1 MDVKRGNLGTARN
14 NFVSKK
20 GQITVF
26 IIIGIIIL
34 FVFAGVLFV
43 IKTTSKDQV
52 STAGSQ
58 IITSAPEG
66 FTPVQAYTQDCLD
79 QVSTD
84 TLISLGEQGGYL
96 YPDLVGTFSPTNPTN
111 ADGLEF
117 NNLLIPYWFYN
128 SQPDEQKTIT
138 FSSHKPELSVDKDS
152 QLSIEAQLAR
162 DIKEKLTFCLNDYS
176 AFTAQ
181 GYSIEQ
187 GAIQDVQVKVVPG
200 AVNVIIEMPVEAS
213 LGDVKESLERFA
225 VQLDVDL
232 QHLYDVATTI
242 INTQR
247 DYKFLEK
254 QGLDLLSVYSRKDSS
269 AFAPISS
276 TGFKFFSPYS
286 WNENTLHD
294 NFQGLLTSY
303 VPMLRYLGSSNF
315 NYAAYPIGEL
325 LAQKVADNMVL
336 PLTGAED
343 LNINFDYFN
352 WPIFFSTNSEDG
364 VIRPDNQFIDFQ
376 VLNFAQQTYDTHYD
390 ISYPVMVTLEDPN
403 ALRGQGYKFIF
414 SLEANIR
421 NNRVP
426 SDAELASSS
435 PQQITSLACG
445 TEQRNTE
452 LLQTLVL
459 DSYTKEPLANVS
471 IGFTIPNQA
480 ECDIG
485 VTDSDGVSSEKYPA
499 AYGGV
504 VNFINPD
511 YLSAFYPID
520 TYSNVNQP
528 GFIGYAVAGM
538 PERVVEL
545 NKIKT
550 IDVTVK
556 KKELKK
562 CVTPLRCSYTEG
574 AALGVIPFKDIS
586 CQKAAQQCFFNQGSS
601 LLQGEPLISFQANSS
616 ISKFND
622 YYFINQPKD
631 LADNEQV
638 FITLERVKGLHDEV
652 VEDPYFTTVS
662 ISGNEI
668 SSMDLVPG
676 YYKVTAMATLKKEIT
691 IPLDKRCES
700 YDIITWSSQ
709 KCFKIEAQS
718 LAEYLEGNILWE
730 TEPAYFKVTPED
742 LYVSN
747 LLTFTVPVQDITAV
761 PESIQ
766 TTAEQ
771 CSSILIAESCS
782 DKTINTPGKLVED
795 LQVPALLAQL
805 SGKPAL
811 RKYLEPQFS

>member
-1 MDVKRGNLGTARN
+1 MDVKRGNFGTARTN
-14 NFVSKK
+14 LVSKK

-43 IKTTSKDQV
+43 IKTTSKEQV
-52 STAGSQ
+52 SVAGDQ
-58 IITSAPEG
+58 IVVGAPEG
-66 FTPVQAYTQDCLD
+66 FTPLQAFTQNCLD

-84 TLISLGEQGGYL
+84 SLISLGEQGGYL

-117 NNLLIPYWFYN
+117 NNLLLPYWLYN

-138 FSSHKPELSVDKDS
+138 FSSHKPELSADKDS

-162 DIKEKLTFCLNDYS
+162 DIKEKLSFCLDDYS

-181 GYSIEQ
+181 GYSIKQ
-187 GAIQDVQVKVVPG
+187 GAVQDVQVKVVPG
-200 AVNVIIEMPVEAS
+200 AVNVIVEMPVEAS
-213 LGDVKESLERFA
+213 LGDVKESSERFA

-232 QHLYDVATTI
+232 QHLYDVASNI
-242 INTQR
+242 LNTQR

-254 QGLDLLSVYSRKDSS
+254 QGLELLSVYSRKDFA

-276 TGFKFFSPYS
+276 TGFKLFSPYS

-294 NFQGLLTSY
+294 NFQSLLTSY
-303 VPMLRYLGSSNF
+303 VPLLRYLGSSNF
-315 NYAAYPIGEL
+315 NYAIYPEGEL

-336 PLTGAED
+336 PLTGADD

-364 VIRPDNQFIDFQ
+364 IIKPDNLFIDFQ

-390 ISYPVMVTLEDPN
+390 ISYPVMVTLEDPA

-414 SLEANIR
+414 SLESNIR

-426 SDAELASSS
+426 TDTELTIPAA
-435 PQQITSLACG
+435 QQINSLACA

-452 LLQTLVL
+452 LIQTLVI

-471 IGFTIPNQA
+471 IGFTIPDQA

-504 VNFINPD
+504 INFIDPA

-520 TYSNVNQP
+520 TYSNINNP

-538 PERVVEL
+538 SEKVVEL
-545 NKIKT
+545 NKVKSIN
-550 IDVTVK
+550 VTVK
-556 KKELKK
+556 KKELQK

-586 CQKAAQQCFFNQGSS
+586 CKKAAQQCFFNQGAS
-601 LLQGEPLISFQANSS
+601 LLQGEPLLSFQANSS

-622 YYFINQPKD
+622 YYFINQPKN
-631 LADNEQV
+631 LAGNEQV

-652 VEDPYFTTVS
+652 IEDPYFTTISVS
-662 ISGNEI
+662 GDEI
-668 SSMDLVPG
+668 STMNLVPG
-676 YYKVTAMATLKKEIT
+676 YYKVTAMATLKQEIT
-691 IPLDKRCES
+691 IPSDKRCES
-700 YDIITWSSQ
+700 YDIITWQSQ
-709 KCFKIEAQS
+709 KCFDITAQS
-718 LAEYLEGNILWE
+718 LSEYIEGNLLWE
-730 TEPAYFKVTPED
+730 SEAAYFKVTPED

-771 CSSILIAESCS
+771 CDSILIAESCS
-782 DKTINTPGKLVED
+782 EKIINTPGKLVED
-795 LQVPALLAQL
+795 LQVPSLLAQL
-805 SGKPAL
+805 SGKQVL